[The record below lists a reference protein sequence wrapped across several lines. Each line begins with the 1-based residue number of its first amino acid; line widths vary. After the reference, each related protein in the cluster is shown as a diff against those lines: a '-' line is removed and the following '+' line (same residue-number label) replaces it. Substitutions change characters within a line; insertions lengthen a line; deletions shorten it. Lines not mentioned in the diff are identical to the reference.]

1 MVVSYAPFA
10 LTFVNRCRTGHLTKV
25 MCITDRNCRVNEQ
38 VDVSLLPVTDQ
49 LLIMYGILLTSFS
62 FLLQQLCTV
71 DNGIFLW
78 PVLTSF

>member
-1 MVVSYAPFA
+1 VSYAPFA
-10 LTFVNRCRTGHLTKV
+10 LTFVNRCRTGHLSKV
-25 MCITDRNCRVNEQ
+25 TCITDRNCRVNEQ

-62 FLLQQLCTV
+62 FMLQQLCTV
-71 DNGIFLW
+71 DHGIFLW